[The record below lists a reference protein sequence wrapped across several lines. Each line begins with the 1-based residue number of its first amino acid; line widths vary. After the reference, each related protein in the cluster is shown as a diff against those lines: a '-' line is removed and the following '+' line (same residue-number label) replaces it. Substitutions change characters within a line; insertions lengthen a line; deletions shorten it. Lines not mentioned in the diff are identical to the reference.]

1 MPEVLGSS
9 PSVTMQVNG
18 HVGELVKP
26 PDCKSGARKRIGG
39 SNPSG
44 VTMTAKA
51 NIGWRSSPMFALEDI
66 AHAKAGETVS
76 KTVCG
81 EFDSHTRCLRFAS
94 V

>member
-44 VTMTAKA
+44 VTTAGYVKA
-51 NIGWRSSPMFALEDI
+51 D
-66 AHAKAGETVS
+66 ETVS

-81 EFDSHTRCLRFAS
+81 EFDSHTRCLRFAN